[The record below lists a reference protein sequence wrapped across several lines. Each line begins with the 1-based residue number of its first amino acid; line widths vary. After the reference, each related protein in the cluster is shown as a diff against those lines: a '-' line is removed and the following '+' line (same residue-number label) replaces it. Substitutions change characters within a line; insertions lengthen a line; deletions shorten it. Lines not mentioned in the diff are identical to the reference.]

1 METLLDFED
10 LTIEEVTGRLK
21 AVGDGEEA
29 PPTELVTISGK
40 LLYTKKQ

>member
-10 LTIEEVTGRLK
+10 LTIEVTGRLK

>member
-21 AVGDGEEA
+21 AADDCEEA
-29 PPTELVTISGK
+29 PPTEPVTIGSK
-40 LLYTKKQ
+40 LLYTEE